1 MNEVVVD
8 ESTNDASPAVAGI
21 HVGLRVE
28 QQSHDLRL
36 TLAGGDASIEVN
48 AVDVHCRSEQLLHPA
63 ASVFIHGSYS
73 TVNIFTSHSFD
84 RDSMGQI

>member
-28 QQSHDLRL
+28 QQSHDRRL
-36 TLAGGDASIEVN
+36 TLAGGDVQRDASIGQC
-48 AVDVHCRSEQLLHPA
+48 CRRPLPIGA
-63 ASVFIHGSYS
+63 APPPRGGYSVL
-73 TVNIFTSHSFD
+73 
-84 RDSMGQI
+84 